1 MNGLEIIVLGFIA
14 VCGLIG
20 FFTGFLRAAY
30 SLLAGILVLAF
41 VTWATPKVT
50 VFLEENTGFGQMI
63 QDKCIDYI
71 EEMAEEKISE
81 GAKAYQ
87 DELQSDAEGLQS
99 LIPEEMLEGIAGYA
113 AETAGEAL
121 QEAGLYE
128 EIAGVIA
135 HYILEGIAFLLMMLT
150 GGILTHWLAHAL
162 DLASRFPALKGPN
175 KIMGAVFGVGKGLFL
190 VWVFFVVLTL
200 LGGGESGNML
210 LSSIEESPILNFLYQ
225 NNILLRILMG
235 FLE

>member
-1 MNGLEIIVLGFIA
+1 MNGLEIMVLGVIA

-30 SLLAGILVLAF
+30 SLLAGILVLVF

-63 QDKCIDYI
+63 QEKCIDYI
-71 EEMAEEKISE
+71 EEMAEEKIRE
-81 GAKAYQ
+81 GAEAYQ
-87 DELQSDAEGLQS
+87 DELQKDAGGVQS
-99 LIPEEMLEGIAGYA
+99 LIPEGMLEGIAGYA
-113 AETAGEAL
+113 AKTAGEAL

-135 HYILEGIAFLLMMLT
+135 HYILEGIAFLLMMLA

-162 DLASRFPALKGPN
+162 DLASRFPALKGPD
-175 KIMGAVFGVGKGLFL
+175 KILGAVFGMGKGLLL
-190 VWVFFVVLTL
+190 VWVFFVILTL
-200 LGGGESGNML
+200 LGGGKSGNVF
-210 LSSIEESPILNFLYQ
+210 LSSIEESRILNFLYQ
-225 NNILLRILMG
+225 NNILLRILMD

>member
-1 MNGLEIIVLGFIA
+1 MGLIA

-113 AETAGEAL
+113 AEQAGKPCKKL
-121 QEAGLYE
+121 DFMRKLP
-128 EIAGVIA
+128 V
-135 HYILEGIAFLLMMLT
+135 LLL
-150 GGILTHWLAHAL
+150 IIFW
-162 DLASRFPALKGPN
+162 K
-175 KIMGAVFGVGKGLFL
+175 
-190 VWVFFVVLTL
+190 
-200 LGGGESGNML
+200 ESH
-210 LSSIEESPILNFLYQ
+210 FC
-225 NNILLRILMG
+225 
-235 FLE
+235 

>member
-71 EEMAEEKISE
+71 E
-81 GAKAYQ
+81 YQ